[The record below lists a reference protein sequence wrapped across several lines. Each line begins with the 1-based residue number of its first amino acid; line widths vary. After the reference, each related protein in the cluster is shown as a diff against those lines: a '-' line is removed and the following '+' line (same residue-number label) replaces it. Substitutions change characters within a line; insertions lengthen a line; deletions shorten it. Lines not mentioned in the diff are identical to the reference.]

1 MEHTPP
7 RRRRKP
13 KHSGPHHA
21 QYRQPKKFHFGRVI
35 AVILTVAAVVLC
47 FSPTADMLLTVAR
60 GTGTG
65 SDTTGGES
73 ANYSMMDRYD
83 ANITN
88 SVSDALTG
96 IVTIDKVYWL
106 SDEDL
111 IAPEPNPDCWGTTSD
126 PSSLQWL
133 LDAAKEKLGVEDT
146 IFSTDVEIKEGSTI
160 TYYLDDTILVI
171 TWKQVV
177 ERCVYTMSEV
187 KIAHAS
193 QFRRFVADGVY
204 GSSKQYYPS
213 EMATTVNAVTASS
226 GDFYKFRSWGVNVY
240 QGTVKNVKTWVD
252 TCFIDENGDF
262 IFAWA
267 GDFEDVET
275 AQQYV
280 DGNNIRFSLAFG
292 PIMVVDGQNVVPEKY
307 MLGEIDKRY
316 ARMALCQVDELHY
329 LLVAGNQEGGY
340 KSMLTTS
347 FFADQLIKLGVK
359 HAYALDG
366 GQTAAIITND
376 KLINT
381 PTYGYQRQIS
391 DIIYFATA
399 IPESTWNSEE

>member
-1 MEHTPP
+1 
-7 RRRRKP
+7 
-13 KHSGPHHA
+13 
-21 QYRQPKKFHFGRVI
+21 
-35 AVILTVAAVVLC
+35 
-47 FSPTADMLLTVAR
+47 MLLAVAQ
-60 GTGTG
+60 GTG
-65 SDTTGGES
+65 DTSADSSGGS
-73 ANYSMMDRYD
+73 ANHAILDRYD
-83 ANITN
+83 MLITN
-88 SVSDALTG
+88 SVSEALTD

-126 PSSLQWL
+126 PSTLQWL
-133 LDAAKEKLGVEDT
+133 LDEARDTLGVEDT
-146 IFSTDVEIKEGSTI
+146 IFSTDTEIMSGTSV

-187 KIAHAS
+187 KIAHPT

-204 GSSKQYYPS
+204 GSDKQYYPS
-213 EMATTVNAVTASS
+213 EMAVTVNAVTASS

-240 QGTVKNVKTWVD
+240 QRTVRNVKTWVD
-252 TCFIDENGDF
+252 TCFIDDNGDF
-262 IFAWA
+262 LFAWA

-280 DGNNIRFSLAFG
+280 DEHNVRFSLAFG
-292 PIMVVDGQNVVPEKY
+292 PIMVVDGKNVVPDDY
-307 MLGEIDKRY
+307 MLGEITKRY

-376 KLINT
+376 KLINV

-399 IPESTWNSEE
+399 IPESNWKTAE

>member
-1 MEHTPP
+1 MENTTP
-7 RRRRKP
+7 RRRQPAKAGSHR
-13 KHSGPHHA
+13 PH
-21 QYRQPKKFHFGRVI
+21 YKKAARFPFGRLI
-35 AVILTVAAVVLC
+35 SGILTVAAIILC
-47 FSPTADMLLTVAR
+47 FSPTSDMLLAVAQ
-60 GTGTG
+60 GTG
-65 SDTTGGES
+65 DTSADSSGGS
-73 ANYSMMDRYD
+73 ANHAILDRYD
-83 ANITN
+83 MLITN
-88 SVSDALTG
+88 SVSEALTD

-126 PSSLQWL
+126 PSTLQWL
-133 LDAAKEKLGVEDT
+133 LDEARDTLGVEDT
-146 IFSTDVEIKEGSTI
+146 IFSTDTEIMSGTSV

-187 KIAHAS
+187 KIAHPT

-204 GSSKQYYPS
+204 GSDKQYYPS
-213 EMATTVNAVTASS
+213 EMAVTVNAVTASS

-240 QGTVKNVKTWVD
+240 QRTVRNVKTWVD
-252 TCFIDENGDF
+252 TCFIDDNGDF
-262 IFAWA
+262 LFAWA

-280 DGNNIRFSLAFG
+280 DEHNVRFSLAFG
-292 PIMVVDGQNVVPEKY
+292 PIMVVDGKNVVPDDY
-307 MLGEIDKRY
+307 MLGEITKRY

-376 KLINT
+376 KLINV

-399 IPESTWNSEE
+399 IPESNWKTAE